1 MSPDEFQ
8 RLAHTTAIYPNER
21 APEYLALG
29 LASEAGEVAG
39 KIKKQIRD
47 GAKWTGEKREE
58 QRRAIIEELG
68 DVLWYVAEICTL
80 YDMPMSSVMKQNY
93 RKLLSRQQRGVLGGD
108 GDNR

>member
-47 GAKWTGEKREE
+47 GATWTGEKREE
-58 QRRAIIEELG
+58 QRRAILSEIS
-68 DVLWYVAEICTL
+68 DVLWYSAEICTL
-80 YDMPMSSVMKQNY
+80 LGADLSAVMQLNID
-93 RKLLSRQQRGVLGGD
+93 KLKSRQLRGTLHGD
-108 GDNR
+108 GDVR